1 MTAGE
6 VLKKGHDT
14 PPLTGRIRCHPE
26 DFRVDELPAT
36 QPEGEGEHVWLR
48 VRKTG
53 LNTEQVAGMLA
64 RAAGV
69 GRRAV
74 GYAGLKD
81 RHAVTTQW
89 FSVHLPGAGAPDWG
103 GHLPPEAVVLE
114 AMRHRRKLQ
123 TGHLTG
129 NRFRIKVRACEGDRE
144 AAQERLTGMTLS
156 GVPNLFGPQRFGRGG
171 GNLEKA
177 AALFEGRIRVR
188 DRKLRGLY
196 LSAARAALFNDLLS
210 RRLDDGTWDQ
220 ALIGDALQLD
230 GRGSFFVHRGGD
242 PTVDARVAALEVHP
256 TGPLWGRG
264 EGPVKGAVAGLESAV
279 AADHALLARGLEA
292 AGLRQERR
300 PLRVRVE
307 SLSWDWPEEDTLELD
322 FTLGPGAY
330 ATTVLARV
338 VQMSEG
344 G

>member
-1 MTAGE
+1 MSGE
-6 VLKKGHDT
+6 KRALHEQDT
-14 PPLTGRIRCHPE
+14 PPLQGRIRSQPE

-36 QPEGEGEHVWLR
+36 APEGEGEHLWLR

-53 LNTEQVAGMLA
+53 LNTEQVASMLA

-89 FSVHLPGAGAPDWG
+89 FSLHLPGMADPDWG
-103 GHLPPEAVVLE
+103 DHLPPQVEVLE
-114 AMRHRRKLQ
+114 AARHRRKLQ
-123 TGHLTG
+123 TGHLAG
-129 NRFRIKVRACEGDRE
+129 NRFHLRVRACDGDRE
-144 AAQERLTGMTLS
+144 AAEARLAAMARG
-156 GVPNLFGPQRFGRGG
+156 GVPNFFGPQRFGRDGD
-171 GNLEKA
+171 NPAKA
-177 AALFEGRIRVR
+177 AALFQGQLRVR

-196 LSAARAALFNDLLS
+196 LSAARALLFNDLL
-210 RRLDDGTWDQ
+210 RRRVADGTWDR

-230 GRGSFFVHRGGD
+230 GRGSFFVHQGED
-242 PTVDARVAALEVHP
+242 PTVDARVADLDLHA

-264 EGPVKGAVAGLESAV
+264 TSPVEGAVAALESEV
-279 AADHALLARGLEA
+279 AAQHPVLARGLEE

-300 PLRVRVE
+300 PLRLRVE
-307 SLSWDWPEEDTLELD
+307 GLAWDWPREDILELA
-322 FTLGPGAY
+322 FTLGPGGY

-338 VQMSEG
+338 MRLEEG
-344 G
+344 E